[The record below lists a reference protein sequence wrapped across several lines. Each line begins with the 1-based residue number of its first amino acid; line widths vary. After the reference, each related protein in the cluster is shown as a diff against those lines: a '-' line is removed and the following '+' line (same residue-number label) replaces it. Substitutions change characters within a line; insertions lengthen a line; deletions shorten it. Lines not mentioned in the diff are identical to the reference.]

1 MIHHV
6 VAFQLAA
13 QDNEIRQRHA
23 VELRDRLEAL
33 ADVIPGVVSLS
44 VHQDLGEVD
53 SHWPLV
59 LVSAFESLDA
69 LNGYMAHPS
78 HRAVIAWMNDGL
90 VVDRVAVDYT
100 DQ

>member
-1 MIHHV
+1 MIHHIV
-6 VAFQLAA
+6 VFQLAA
-13 QDNEIRQRHA
+13 QDNETRQRHA
-23 VELRDRLEAL
+23 GELKTRLEAL

-44 VHQDLGEVD
+44 VHQDLGQVD
-53 SHWPLV
+53 GHWPLV
-59 LVSAFESLDA
+59 LVSAFESLEV
-69 LNGYMAHPS
+69 LNGYMTHPS